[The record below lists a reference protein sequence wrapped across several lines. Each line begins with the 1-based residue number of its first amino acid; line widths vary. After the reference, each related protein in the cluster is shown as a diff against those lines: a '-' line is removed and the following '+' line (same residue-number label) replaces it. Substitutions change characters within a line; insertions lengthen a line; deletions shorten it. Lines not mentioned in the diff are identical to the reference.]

1 MTQTGGAG
9 HWGLSMFPKEAR
21 FRGERS
27 QGKAQ
32 SKIPHW
38 ITSDPQLLSSLTP
51 LPPTPTSNPSATPVA
66 PPQIAPCAPTAC
78 PDSAPARAP
87 PPLPGLLQ
95 QHLNRLLASALSR
108 ARENFKILQWLPIP
122 LGIKSQTLTL
132 THRTLSCHNVLR
144 SFHCL
149 PPAFLLL

>member
-38 ITSDPQLLSSLTP
+38 ITSDLQLLSSLTP
-51 LPPTPTSNPSATPVA
+51 LPHPHPIPRQSLWLRLKTHLA
-66 PPQIAPCAPTAC
+66 PDGLPRLG
-78 PDSAPARAP
+78 PARAP

-132 THRTLSCHNVLR
+132 THRTLSCHVLR
-144 SFHCL
+144 SFHCP